1 MNEQLQAQAE
11 KLRSSNVFGREGP
24 STRLFEFLLER
35 SLAGVA
41 PKEIEIA
48 MRVFGKGPDFPV
60 AQDASVRVYVHKLRR
75 RLDEYYAGAGRAERH
90 RIVVP
95 KGEYRLVLEEVAVPE
110 PAVEPSGLEQA
121 PPPRRSTGGKA
132 LWLAIVLAVSL
143 LANVALV
150 LHRQEISKGGDAE
163 YAEVRNNPLW
173 STLLADDAPI
183 NVVIGDYFIFGE
195 RGLDGNVQRLIREF
209 NINSSSDLHEQL
221 YRHPELKQQYE
232 NLELRYLPVASAH
245 VLGEVMSIL
254 SSSKK
259 RVRITLASDVNGHTL
274 KSGHIVYIGF
284 LSGMGM
290 LQDLAFQN
298 SRFSVGG
305 SYDEIVDGADH
316 RTYVSQAGEPLQGG
330 RLYRDYGYLSSF
342 VAPSGKQIVVIAGTR
357 DVALMHMAEVLTNKT
372 QLNALSQAAT
382 GPTLEALYEVT
393 GIDSTDVNGRLLATA
408 PVDVNAREPM
418 ALGPAP
424 LPSSIAPGAADAFSS
439 VRAGSLSDA
448 LQR

>member
-1 MNEQLQAQAE
+1 MNQQLQAQAE

-24 STRLFEFLLER
+24 LTRLFEFLLER

-48 MRVFGKGPDFPV
+48 MRVFGKGADFPV

-75 RLDEYYAGAGRAERH
+75 RLDEYYAGAGRAEGH

-95 KGEYRLVLEEVAVPE
+95 KGEYRLVLEEVAAPE
-110 PAVEPSGLEQA
+110 PAVQPSSLEEVP
-121 PPPRRSTGGKA
+121 PPPRRSMGGKA

-150 LHRQEISKGGDAE
+150 LHRQDVAKGGDAE

-173 STLLADDAPI
+173 SKLLADDAPI

-209 NINSSSDLHEQL
+209 NINSSSDLHEQV
-221 YRHPELKQQYE
+221 YRHPELEQQYE
-232 NLELRYLPVASAH
+232 NLELRYLPVSSAQ

-254 SSSKK
+254 SSSKQ
-259 RVRITLASDVNGHTL
+259 RVQISLASDVNGHTL
-274 KSGHIVYIGF
+274 KSSHIVYIGF

-298 SRFSVGG
+298 SRFSVGD
-305 SYDEIVDGADH
+305 SFDEIVDGVGQ
-316 RTYVSQAGEPLQGG
+316 RTYVSQAGAPLHGG
-330 RLYRDYGYLSSF
+330 RPYRDYGYLSSF

-357 DVALMHMAEVLTNKT
+357 DVAVTHMAEVLTSKA
-372 QLNALSQAAT
+372 QLDALSQAAT
-382 GPTLEALYEVT
+382 GSTLEALYEVT
-393 GIDSTDVNGRLLATA
+393 GIDSTDVHGRLLATA

-418 ALGPAP
+418 VAR
-424 LPSSIAPGAADAFSS
+424 
-439 VRAGSLSDA
+439 VE
-448 LQR
+448 